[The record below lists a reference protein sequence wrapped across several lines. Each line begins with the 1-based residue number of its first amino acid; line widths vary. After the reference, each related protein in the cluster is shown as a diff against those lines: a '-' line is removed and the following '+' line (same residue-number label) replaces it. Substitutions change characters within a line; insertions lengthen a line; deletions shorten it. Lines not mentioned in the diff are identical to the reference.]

1 VSVVNG
7 IVDGRIMMAKT
18 LLLLAAAGALPLG
31 GAAAQEEVGR
41 PFMRDG
47 NGNVVRRG
55 GLALDENGDFVL
67 RSTWAFDASG
77 NVVRDENGNAVFL
90 ALDPAGDF
98 EAAARAAESAGLV
111 LSPAGKWVAPTPESA
126 LRAFRRDE
134 SRRFNGRRPVVSVL
148 TRRFDDWPRAELD
161 ALADELVRIVLAEV
175 PPGGRSPSSPIW
187 GEAAEAESAL
197 YASGRRR
204 YEHPFGEL
212 GVPYEGAFDALLRIW
227 EASYGDAPVGR
238 RWDPMGALESLYFL
252 EPEGRGRELLHA
264 EVAAA
269 EVPTV
274 GTEQYTPWCDM
285 VRPMYSRHNPPEHV
299 RRQGKRAVVG
309 YRLRLLDEELRGLP
323 GNAEVFKKICG
334 ADQIIVS

>member
-1 VSVVNG
+1 MV
-7 IVDGRIMMAKT
+7 KT
-18 LLLLAAAGALPLG
+18 LLLLATASALLSG
-31 GAAAQEEVGR
+31 GAAAQEEEGR
-41 PFMRDG
+41 PLMRDE

-77 NVVRDENGNAVFL
+77 NVVRDENGNDVFL
-90 ALDPAGDF
+90 ALDPAGDS
-98 EAAARAAESAGLV
+98 EAAARTAEHAGLV
-111 LSPAGKWVAPTPESA
+111 LSAAGKWVAPTPESA
-126 LRAFRRDE
+126 LRALRFSA
-134 SRRFNGRRPVVSVL
+134 SRRFNQRSPVVSVL

-161 ALADELVRIVLAEV
+161 ALADELVRIVIAEV
-175 PPGGRSPSSPIW
+175 PPDGRQLPEWGGDARQ
-187 GEAAEAESAL
+187 ARRAL
-197 YASGRRR
+197 YGSGRQR

-227 EASYGDAPVGR
+227 EASYGNAPVGR
-238 RWDPMGALESLYFL
+238 RWDPMGALRNLYLL

-269 EVPTV
+269 EVPTSV
-274 GTEQYTPWCDM
+274 GTKQYTPWCDV

-299 RRQGKRAVVG
+299 LRQGKRAVVG
-309 YRLRLLDEELRGLP
+309 YRLRLLDEELRGLS
-323 GNAEVFKKICG
+323 GNAEVFRKICG